1 MTLVHNAGF
10 PHSEIPG
17 SQPAHGSPR
26 LIAVFHV
33 LHRHL
38 APRHPPYALSSLT
51 QRDAEKLTFFHL
63 LLSAIRLLRCSCLRG
78 SCPAGGLT
86 AQVVLPVS
94 WGDHLVDQTFH
105 LTHCGPAHR
114 RADRDQSRSCSKFVI
129 QFGRRLPVPNLS
141 LSVLRSGGDDGTRT
155 RDICLAKAALS
166 QLSYIPMGLA
176 CLRSVGLSG
185 FEPETF
191 PLSEERSNQLS

>member
-1 MTLVHNAGF
+1 MTLVLNAGF

-63 LLSAIRLLRCSCLRG
+63 LLSAIRLLRCCCLRG

-94 WGDHLVDQTFH
+94 WGDHLVDQTHFYAPRPG
-105 LTHCGPAHR
+105 TPPGRQGPVAIVLVSCYSVR
-114 RADRDQSRSCSKFVI
+114 PSATVSQSCPHGPK
-129 QFGRRLPVPNLS
+129 
-141 LSVLRSGGDDGTRT
+141 LRWR
-155 RDICLAKAALS
+155 
-166 QLSYIPMGLA
+166 
-176 CLRSVGLSG
+176 
-185 FEPETF
+185 
-191 PLSEERSNQLS
+191 

>member
-51 QRDAEKLTFFHL
+51 QRDAEKLTFFHFS
-63 LLSAIRLLRCSCLRG
+63 LSAIRLLMSDLQAG
-78 SCPAGGLT
+78 S
-86 AQVVLPVS
+86 S
-94 WGDHLVDQTFH
+94 S
-105 LTHCGPAHR
+105 R
-114 RADRDQSRSCSKFVI
+114 RAVYPPRSSSQSPGPTTSIDKAHYALRPGTPPGRQGPIAIVLELIYSVQQNRSCSQTLPLVA
-129 QFGRRLPVPNLS
+129 RL
-141 LSVLRSGGDDGTRT
+141 RWR
-155 RDICLAKAALS
+155 
-166 QLSYIPMGLA
+166 
-176 CLRSVGLSG
+176 
-185 FEPETF
+185 
-191 PLSEERSNQLS
+191 

>member
-51 QRDAEKLTFFHL
+51 QRDAEKLTFFHFS
-63 LLSAIRLLRCSCLRG
+63 LSAIRLLRCFQLAGLPPRRRLDRPGRLPSRLGRPPHRSNSIHALRPG
-78 SCPAGGLT
+78 TSPGRHGPVTIVLDFSYSVRPSYPGSQSCPL
-86 AQVVLPVS
+86 
-94 WGDHLVDQTFH
+94 
-105 LTHCGPAHR
+105 GPA
-114 RADRDQSRSCSKFVI
+114 
-129 QFGRRLPVPNLS
+129 
-141 LSVLRSGGDDGTRT
+141 LRWR
-155 RDICLAKAALS
+155 
-166 QLSYIPMGLA
+166 
-176 CLRSVGLSG
+176 
-185 FEPETF
+185 
-191 PLSEERSNQLS
+191 

>member
-51 QRDAEKLTFFHL
+51 QRDAEKLTFFHFS
-63 LLSAIRLLRCSCLRG
+63 LSAIRLLRCFQLAGRLPRRRLDRPGRPPSFLGRPPHRSNSIYALRPG
-78 SCPAGGLT
+78 TPAGPYWTSLDVLDICYSVRLLVTGSQSCPL
-86 AQVVLPVS
+86 
-94 WGDHLVDQTFH
+94 
-105 LTHCGPAHR
+105 GPM
-114 RADRDQSRSCSKFVI
+114 
-129 QFGRRLPVPNLS
+129 
-141 LSVLRSGGDDGTRT
+141 LRWR
-155 RDICLAKAALS
+155 
-166 QLSYIPMGLA
+166 
-176 CLRSVGLSG
+176 
-185 FEPETF
+185 
-191 PLSEERSNQLS
+191 